1 MLVHGKIK
9 HFRKKKRCEINIRQ
23 KEEPVV
29 HVHKGINKLENLC
42 ASKQHSRKARRNTNK
57 GAMRHHSVSPSSG
70 KKVVMKQVSTS
81 DLTVNR
87 KPYQSITKKLICL
100 CIYATDRS
108 ALRVEKTQQCV
119 RIWEHLCVLAC
130 QTRFSSFPPHVPL
143 AHRLPLS
150 QSMSSETTCVSSG
163 ALRAE
168 RHDEPVCTNAHLQA
182 LNYTIWN
189 VQLWHAWVSL
199 FVGLFSH
206 HCSTLWIVRWVGKN
220 DWLMIKVA
228 VEAHFRT
235 ELV

>member
-9 HFRKKKRCEINIRQ
+9 HFRKKRCEINIRQ

-87 KPYQSITKKLICL
+87 KQYQSITKKLICL

-108 ALRVEKTQQCV
+108 ALRVEKN
-119 RIWEHLCVLAC
+119 
-130 QTRFSSFPPHVPL
+130 
-143 AHRLPLS
+143 
-150 QSMSSETTCVSSG
+150 TTMC
-163 ALRAE
+163 AYLRA
-168 RHDEPVCTNAHLQA
+168 PVCTCMPDQ
-182 LNYTIWN
+182 
-189 VQLWHAWVSL
+189 V
-199 FVGLFSH
+199 
-206 HCSTLWIVRWVGKN
+206 
-220 DWLMIKVA
+220 
-228 VEAHFRT
+228 
-235 ELV
+235 